1 MAKAMQMTPAEVRAM
16 EFREMMIYSVFEEE
30 FQEEQEKR
38 LRERTGKKGG
48 R

>member
-1 MAKAMQMTPAEVRAM
+1 MTPAEVRAM
-16 EFREMMIYSVFEEE
+16 ESREMTIYSVLEQE

-38 LRERTGKKGG
+38 LSERSGKKGG